1 MRARLAIRILVTSLF
16 LAAVIHAAQ
25 APLPAFLM
33 AASLA
38 PAPAAART
46 DSTAQAPSAD
56 EVRALGQRLVVNQ
69 HRDDDVLDEYERLEH
84 YVDRTSAAKSATTE
98 DRTYRVVPTGGGTLK
113 ILLKDGDK
121 PVDPAEY
128 RRQLQLWESIL
139 EMMARNDSRA
149 KTAAEKYAKR
159 KRERAQFVDAAGSA
173 YVSTW
178 VARETR
184 NGRSCDVFE
193 LRPDPNFHPRSMFQA
208 ALAHVSAKLWVDHDA
223 AQIVRGE
230 AYVNSDISFGGG
242 VLGKLYR
249 GGIVSMEQSEIA
261 PAIWLP
267 TRYEY
272 DFSGR
277 KFLFPFEQHQT
288 IEASHYRRIGSPD
301 DALTLARDELAAGK
315 PFGYDP

>member
-1 MRARLAIRILVTSLF
+1 MSTRLAIRILVMSLF
-16 LAAVIHAAQ
+16 LAAAIHAAP
-25 APLPAFLM
+25 APP
-33 AASLA
+33 AASLG
-38 PAPAAART
+38 AASFSAEPGDARS
-46 DSTAQAPSAD
+46 DSTAQAPSA
-56 EVRALGQRLVVNQ
+56 EEARALGQKLIANQ
-69 HRDDDVLDEYERLEH
+69 HRDDDALDEYERLER

-98 DRTYRVVPTGGGTLK
+98 DHTYRVVPTGGGTLK

-128 RRQLQLWESIL
+128 RRQLQLWESVL

-149 KTAAEKYAKR
+149 HTAEEKYAKR

-178 VARETR
+178 AGRETR

-193 LRPDPNFHPRSMFQA
+193 LRPDPNFHPHSMFQV
-208 ALAHVSAKLWVDHDA
+208 ALAHVSAKLWIDREA
-223 AQIVRGE
+223 AQMVRGE

-242 VLGKLYR
+242 FLGKLYR
-249 GGIVSMEQSEIA
+249 GGIISMEQSEIA
-261 PAIWLP
+261 PAVWLP

-288 IEASHYRRIGSPD
+288 IEASHYRRIGSPN
-301 DALTLARDELAAGK
+301 DALALARDELAAGK
-315 PFGYDP
+315 AFSYDP